1 VFCSI
6 FAPKQKCTPARL
18 ADCFFHLFSI
28 YSVYGAVCHKA
39 AKGRNV
45 QPANGL
51 KKENQDMQFTVR
63 DWMMDLIVFVE
74 PDTPVTD
81 VLATMRRRYINSV
94 IVNKTKASPDFGI
107 LTSTDICDKIVA
119 QDRDPSQVKVSEI
132 MTSPLITIRND
143 MPVSECARIMK
154 QNKIHHL
161 PVVDENNNLVGM
173 ISATDFLVVAEAMGR
188 SGERA
193 LR

>member
-1 VFCSI
+1 
-6 FAPKQKCTPARL
+6 
-18 ADCFFHLFSI
+18 
-28 YSVYGAVCHKA
+28 
-39 AKGRNV
+39 
-45 QPANGL
+45 
-51 KKENQDMQFTVR
+51 MQFTVR

-81 VLATMRRRYINSV
+81 ALATMRRRYINSV
-94 IVNKTKASPDFGI
+94 IISKSENSPDFGI

-119 QDRDPSQVKVSEI
+119 QDRDPSTIKVSEI
-132 MTSPLITIRND
+132 MTSPLIMISEE
-143 MPVSECARIMK
+143 MPVSECARIMRD
-154 QNKIHHL
+154 NKIHHL
-161 PVVDENNNLVGM
+161 PVVDEDQNLIGM